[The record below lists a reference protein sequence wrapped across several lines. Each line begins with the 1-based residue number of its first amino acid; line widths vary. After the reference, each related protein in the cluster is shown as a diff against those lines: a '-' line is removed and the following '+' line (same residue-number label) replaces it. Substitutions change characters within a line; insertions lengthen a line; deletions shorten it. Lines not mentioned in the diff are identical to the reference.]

1 MPVDCDRLAYGGEA
15 YLRLS
20 NEVDHKVRAKNGE
33 PDDDSPSNL
42 WALCSYHHKQKTAR
56 ESGEARVEKRRSREE
71 AEWYSRP
78 AFR

>member
-1 MPVDCDRLAYGGEA
+1 MIPRRTCGRCAHITD
-15 YLRLS
+15 
-20 NEVDHKVRAKNGE
+20 
-33 PDDDSPSNL
+33 
-42 WALCSYHHKQKTAR
+42 KQKTAR